1 MRMTLFLYEVPMAYF
16 SESLDALP
24 GLAHTFG
31 NVSSRTPATLFCCA
45 QVHGAKVIE
54 VGDGDESGIIAGDA
68 IFTRTTRPIGIVTAD
83 CLPILIGSK
92 KDKFVAAIHG
102 GWQGLAA
109 GVIENSFLAL
119 RLAGVS
125 LDHLQIAIG
134 PAIQAC
140 CYEVGKAL
148 VDRIELT
155 HGHLWLGRQAPWST
169 TRAESVPI
177 VGSCRAPVSHG
188 EAWLDLTLY
197 CFYLLEASGVK
208 HEQIQTAGLCTY
220 CSGPEWGSY
229 RRRTH
234 RSEAKTYQYSWIR
247 LEDY

>member
-1 MRMTLFLYEVPMAYF
+1 MAYF

-31 NVSSRTPATLFCCA
+31 NVSSRTPVNLFCCA

-54 VGDGDESGIIAGDA
+54 VGDGDESGIIVGDA
-68 IFTRTTRPIGIVTAD
+68 IFTRTTRPIGVVTAD

-134 PAIQAC
+134 PAIHAC
-140 CYEVGKAL
+140 CYEVGSAL
-148 VDRIELT
+148 VDKIEHV
-155 HGHLWLGRQAPWST
+155 HGYLWHGRQAPWST
-169 TRAESVPI
+169 SRAVSGFDVNLR
-177 VGSCRAPVSHG
+177 RAPASHD

-197 CFYLLEASGVK
+197 CLYLLEASGV
-208 HEQIQTAGLCTY
+208 ERQQIEVAGICTY
-220 CSGPEWGSY
+220 CSGLEWGSY

-234 RSEAKTYQYSWIR
+234 KTELKSFQYSWIQ
-247 LEDY
+247 LQEI